1 MDRQPGGGGSARP
14 AWNGLPSGDGDGGR
28 ADSARAPLTSHATRA
43 GGAHS
48 TRRRSPS
55 SRKACGRL
63 CGAEAAR
70 KGAGGG
76 RGSTEGGL
84 WGRGAGR
91 RQLPSSPLGHGR
103 QGVRVLAARGDGTSP
118 PVPRG
123 RYAVP
128 PAPRI
133 GRARTGGRGGPWCRG
148 RRQPRRRLPG
158 LTQGQARLEGGAPF
172 RAPRRRRPA
181 LAREFGMAG
190 ASLLHVSAGGKAP
203 RPARPPPFSLLPPAA
218 PARLP
223 PPPFPRGGGCGRRG
237 AAPFRPAALT
247 PSPGAPVPCFWPAG
261 WEAAGGGRRGRRGK
275 GGGAPSAAPLQ
286 LPPPPNGCAIAFF
299 PDVAFGSPPPACLRD
314 TPRPSKWLGGGAG
327 LAARGAG
334 IGGRRGGSPRRFRP
348 AHILTDLRARNLNP
362 PQNGCREAPSAL
374 RPCQTTPPRPLRRAV
389 AVRNAHA

>member
-223 PPPFPRGGGCGRRG
+223 PPPFPRGGGAGGVGRRLS
-237 AAPFRPAALT
+237 APPRSLPVQAHPYPAF
-247 PSPGAPVPCFWPAG
+247 GRRDG
-261 WEAAGGGRRGRRGK
+261 RRRAAGGG
-275 GGGAPSAAPLQ
+275 GGGGRGEEPRARPRCS
-286 LPPPPNGCAIAFF
+286 
-299 PDVAFGSPPPACLRD
+299 SPPPQWVCHRFFSGRRFWV
-314 TPRPSKWLGGGAG
+314 P
-327 LAARGAG
+327 AARVLA
-334 IGGRRGGSPRRFRP
+334 
-348 AHILTDLRARNLNP
+348 
-362 PQNGCREAPSAL
+362 
-374 RPCQTTPPRPLRRAV
+374 
-389 AVRNAHA
+389 